1 MKKQDLLKVLGTNI
15 KKHRVRLNWSQ
26 AVLAEKIDI
35 SITFLSSIER
45 GAKWLSPV
53 TVIKL
58 AEAFHID
65 SYELFKPEN
74 IFPDACQDV
83 LGQYAEDIHFAVDS
97 IRGKYLKQ
105 LGRR

>member
-1 MKKQDLLKVLGTNI
+1 MKKQDLLKILGANI

-26 AVLAEKIDI
+26 AMLAEKIDI

-45 GAKWLSPV
+45 GTKWLSPV

-58 AEAFHID
+58 ADAFHID

-74 IFPDACQDV
+74 IFPDACQEV
-83 LGQYAEDIHFAVDS
+83 LSQYTENIHFAVDS
-97 IRGKYLKQ
+97 LRGKYLKQ
-105 LGRR
+105 LTRR

>member
-1 MKKQDLLKVLGTNI
+1 MKKQDLLKILGANI
-15 KKHRVRLNWSQ
+15 KRHRLRLNWSQ
-26 AVLAEKIDI
+26 ALLAEKVNI

-45 GAKWLSPV
+45 GAKWLSPA
-53 TVIKL
+53 TVVKL
-58 AEAFHID
+58 ADTFHIH

-83 LGQYAEDIHFAVDS
+83 LSQYAEDIHSAVS
-97 IRGKYLKQ
+97 NLRGKYLGQ